1 MAGVSQIWSEMD
13 AINRVL
19 AGRGV
24 DAGVWRAKS
33 GEGAQVLV
41 LYRLA
46 LGDGERINRVEAL
59 LGEVSEALSELRGRP
74 TPVRLRRMPLA
85 LEVEHPD
92 PAPLAW
98 PGDLGLPPLTMLL
111 GRSWGARGGQWETV
125 RFEDAPH
132 TLIAGMTGAGKS
144 TMLRGMVLSLALAT
158 SPAALALVLVDLKN
172 RDIAPLQSLA
182 HSGRRC
188 AVTPDEAT
196 AAVGLVHDLVRERIQ
211 TQTSAPA
218 VVLVIDEL
226 RELCLLPGMVE
237 RLSSIVSLARACG
250 IYVLA
255 ATQHP
260 VAREIG
266 AVVKANFPL
275 RLVGLVA
282 GAKMAEVAADRPGT
296 YAHLLPGRGAFVKVL
311 GPTLERVQAPLLGMQ
326 ETIGVLR
333 AVRRKW
339 AGVEGVIEGLG
350 DYAIEAGGRP
360 VAVVTQAP
368 NRPIAQSPNL
378 AALQPIF
385 AQFDDGAGGL
395 RRGWKVATVTAL
407 NGGVLPTG
415 TTFQRLG
422 AQADQAA
429 AAWLQRGETAVSEP
443 GEPGE
448 AVRVWM

>member
-1 MAGVSQIWSEMD
+1 MRGGMSILREIG
-13 AINRVL
+13 AINRAL
-19 AGRGV
+19 AARGV
-24 DAGVWRAKS
+24 DAGVWRERS
-33 GEGAQVLV
+33 GEGARVLV
-41 LYRLA
+41 LYRLV
-46 LGDGERINRVEAL
+46 LGDGERISRIEAL
-59 LGEVSEALSELRGRP
+59 LGEIGEALSDVRGRP

-85 LEVEHPD
+85 LEAEHPD

-98 PGDLGLPPLTMLL
+98 PGDLGLPPMTMLL
-111 GRSWGARGGQWETV
+111 GRSWGLEGGRWETV

-182 HSGRRC
+182 HTGRRC
-188 AVTPDEAT
+188 ATTPE
-196 AAVGLVHDLVRERIQ
+196 AAVAAVDRVHDLVRERIQ

-250 IYVLA
+250 VYVLA

-260 VAREIG
+260 TAREIG

-311 GPTLERVQAPLLGMQ
+311 GPTLERVQAPYVDGQTMVG
-326 ETIGVLR
+326 ILR
-333 AVRRKW
+333 DVRRKW
-339 AGVEGVIEGLG
+339 AGVEGIDLAVERPAAAAAATAASVAQPGRAGL
-350 DYAIEAGGRP
+350 DAGL
-360 VAVVTQAP
+360 
-368 NRPIAQSPNL
+368 L
-378 AALQPIF
+378 APIF
-385 AQFDDGAGGL
+385 DQFDDGAGGL
-395 RRGWKVATVTAL
+395 RRGWKNAAVTAL

-422 AQADQAA
+422 AQADREAA
-429 AAWLQRGETAVSEP
+429 AYFGSVRPDPTPEGE
-443 GEPGE
+443 G
-448 AVRVWM
+448 VRVWM